1 MEINPRRVEQQLR
14 NFQRAIDAYD
24 NTEPFA
30 RFLTKF
36 FRENKQMG
44 SSDRRMTS
52 RLCYNFFRL
61 GRSVIDLPTVDR
73 LVIAEFF
80 CETQSAVVEL
90 YQPGW
95 VSNITASLEE
105 KILFLETKGYNV
117 VDHLFPF
124 TSHLSPAIDKE
135 QFALSHLVQ
144 PDLFIRVP
152 QNNKAVVER
161 ELTEHGI
168 AFAPVFGNAYRL
180 ENGSKL
186 QNIRKIEG
194 LYEVQDLSSQQ
205 SLEGLSLTPGEKWW
219 DACAASGGKALL
231 LVDRCP
237 HIDLLVSDIRLNI
250 LRNLDERFDKA
261 KIKTNYRKK
270 VLDLTQDI
278 GHLMD
283 GEAFDAILVDAP
295 CSGSG
300 TWGRTPEMLTQFD
313 EKQIQTFVT
322 LQRQIV
328 DTVVRYLKPQGRLMY
343 ITCSVFEA
351 ENEQLIR
358 YLEEEH
364 GLVMEE
370 GGIIK
375 GYNRKSDSM
384 FAVRLRKTTHI
395 YQE

>member
-14 NFQRAIDAYD
+14 NFQRAIDDYD

-30 RFLTKF
+30 RFLTRF
-36 FRENKQMG
+36 FKENKQMG

-52 RLCYNFFRL
+52 RLCYNLFRL
-61 GRSVIDLPTVDR
+61 GRSLIDLPIVDR
-73 LVIAEFF
+73 LVVGEFL
-80 CETQSAVVEL
+80 CETQSALVEL
-90 YQPGW
+90 YQPDW
-95 VSNITASLEE
+95 ASNIGASLEE
-105 KILFLETKGYNV
+105 KLLFLEKRGYHV
-117 VDHLFPF
+117 VNHLFPF
-124 TSHLSPAIDKE
+124 SSYLSPAIDEE
-135 QFALSHLVQ
+135 QFVLSHLVQ
-144 PDLFIRVP
+144 PDLFIRVR
-152 QNNKAVVER
+152 QNNKVVVER
-161 ELTEHGI
+161 ELAEHGI
-168 AFAPVFGNAYRL
+168 AFTHVLGNAYRL

-205 SLEGLSLTPGEKWW
+205 SLEGLSLTPGERWW
-219 DACAASGGKALL
+219 DACAASGGKSLL

-237 HIDLLVSDIRLNI
+237 LIDLLVSDIRLSI
-250 LRNLDERFDKA
+250 LRNLDERFDRA
-261 KIKTNYRKK
+261 KIKTKYRKK

-300 TWGRTPEMLTQFD
+300 TWGRTPEMLSQFD
-313 EKQIQTFVT
+313 EKKIQTFVT

-328 DTVVRYLKPQGRLMY
+328 DTVVRYLKPQGKLMY

-364 GLVMEE
+364 GLVVEE

-384 FAVRLRKTTHI
+384 FAVRLRKI
-395 YQE
+395 

>member
-1 MEINPRRVEQQLR
+1 MGVNPRRVEQQLR

-30 RFLTKF
+30 RFLTRF
-36 FRENKQMG
+36 FKENKQMG

-61 GRSVIDLPTVDR
+61 GRSVIDLPSVDR
-73 LVIAEFF
+73 LVIAEFL

-90 YQPGW
+90 YQPNW
-95 VSNITASLEE
+95 IFNIAASLEE
-105 KILFLETKGYNV
+105 KILFLETHGYNV

-124 TSHLSPAIDKE
+124 TSYLSPAIDKGK
-135 QFALSHLVQ
+135 FVASHLVQ

-152 QNNKAVVER
+152 QNNKTIVER
-161 ELTEHGI
+161 ELAEHGI
-168 AFAPVFGNAYRL
+168 SFERVFGNAYRL
-180 ENGSKL
+180 PNGTKL

-205 SLEGLSLTPGEKWW
+205 SLEALSLKAGEKWW
-219 DACAASGGKALL
+219 DACAGSGGKSLL
-231 LVDRCP
+231 LLDRYP
-237 HIDLLVSDIRLNI
+237 SIDLLVSDIRLSI

-261 KIKTNYRKK
+261 KIKKYRKK
-270 VLDLTQDI
+270 LLDLTQDI
-278 GHLMD
+278 NHLMD
-283 GEAFDAILVDAP
+283 GEAFDGILVDAP

-300 TWGRTPEMLTQFD
+300 TWRRTPEMLSQFD
-313 EKQIQTFVT
+313 EESIQRFVA

-328 DTVVRYLKPQGRLMY
+328 DTAVRYLKPQGLLMY
-343 ITCSVFEA
+343 ITCSVFAA
-351 ENEQLIR
+351 ENEQIVR

-364 GLVMEE
+364 GLFMEE

-384 FAVRLRKTTHI
+384 FAVRLRKK
-395 YQE
+395 